1 MNNLKNALMV
11 LKILEREG
19 YESYL
24 VGGVVRDYILKR
36 KFNDIDI
43 TTVAKPNEVLKHF
56 KGVPTGVRYGTVT
69 VSFRNEKFEVTT
81 FRSEDTYND
90 YRRPE
95 RVTFE
100 EDVLKDVLRRDF
112 TINGLLMNKDEKI
125 IDHVGGL
132 EDLENKL
139 IKTIGNPLD
148 RFSEDALRMM
158 RAFYFQSKL
167 GFKIEDNTLKA
178 IENNRKL
185 INEVASERVLE
196 ELNKLL
202 NEENYL
208 MALNSMYQSKVHEV
222 IPGLKKGVEIIVNRN
237 EEIRP
242 AIFFALSFYLN
253 KSIPKYFKFPNR
265 FRHQISQIIEML
277 NKCINYYKIDLF
289 NYGLNNVLD
298 TKYINYLLNKDKLKE
313 KEIKRLYDNINITS
327 TLDLKFRARDILTLT
342 KRKQGAWLNNLLNDL
357 TEKDR
362 KSTRLNS
369 SHVAI
374 SYAVFCLKKKK

>member
-265 FRHQISQIIEML
+265 FRHQISQIIELL
-277 NKCINYYKIDLF
+277 NKGINYDKIDLF

-298 TKYINYLLNKDKLKE
+298 ANYINYLLNKDKLKE

-357 TEKDR
+357 TEKVILGEL
-362 KSTRLNS
+362 KNE
-369 SHVAI
+369 
-374 SYAVFCLKKKK
+374 YEELKKYVLETYERF